1 MIARKIFP
9 DLKKHLSRKEIT
21 IITGPRQSGK
31 TTLMEMLKEHLDQKG
46 KHTLFLNLDIEW
58 DRPHFET
65 QAALIKKIELE
76 LGKNKGF
83 VFIDEIQRKEN
94 AGLFLK
100 GLFDLKLPYKF
111 IVSGSGS
118 LELKEQ
124 IHESLIGRKR
134 LFELTTITFEEFI
147 NYKTGYR
154 YTKKIDAFFEI
165 EKEKTRQFLMEYM
178 NFGGYPSVIL
188 ETEAKEKLKIIDEIY
203 RSILEKD
210 IAYLLK
216 VEKTEALSSLIKI
229 LSNQIGNLV
238 NYSELS
244 STLNISYQTVKKYL
258 WYCRKIFIFESVTP
272 YARNVRKE
280 ITKSPV
286 IYFWDLGL
294 RNYSLGL
301 FGHLSSPSECGF
313 VFENLVFLMLKE
325 QIKYSSTKLNF
336 WRTKDKAEVDFI
348 LDSGSDVI
356 PVEVKFQSLKK
367 DKISRSLHSF
377 IRRYEPSKAYI
388 INLDYKKRIK
398 TGKKT
403 TLYFIPFYE
412 LVSTDL
418 ITIDKSTKK
427 T

>member
-9 DLKKHLSRKEIT
+9 DLKKHLSKREIT

-46 KHTLFLNLDIEW
+46 ERTLFLNLDIEW

-118 LELKEQ
+118 LELKEK

-134 LFELTTITFEEFI
+134 LFELTTITLEEFI
-147 NYKTGYR
+147 NYKTSYK

-165 EKEKTRQFLMEYM
+165 EKEKTRQLLMEYM
-178 NFGGYPSVIL
+178 NFGGYPRVIL
-188 ETEAKEKLKIIDEIY
+188 ETEKKEKFKIIDEIY

-216 VEKTEALSSLIKI
+216 VEKTEAFSSLVKI

-258 WYCRKIFIFESVTP
+258 WYCQKIFIFESVTP

-301 FGHLSSPSECGF
+301 FGHLNSPSECGF

-325 QIKYSSTKLNF
+325 KIKYSSTKLNF

-367 DKISRSLHSF
+367 DKISRSLRSF

-388 INLDYKKRIK
+388 INLNYKKITK
-398 TGKKT
+398 TEKT
-403 TLYFIPFYE
+403 TIYFIPFYE
-412 LVSTDL
+412 L
-418 ITIDKSTKK
+418 ITSDQ
-427 T
+427 